1 MLENLNYKCQNR
13 DMSNAKNGVFYT
25 NLGIF
30 WFMKSAP
37 DVPPPLDKVKFWLEL
52 EIKYYINICQSN
64 LRVFFCDL
72 FNFLVQF

>member
-1 MLENLNYKCQNR
+1 MIENLNYKCQNR

-37 DVPPPLDKVKFWLEL
+37 DVPPPPW
-52 EIKYYINICQSN
+52 
-64 LRVFFCDL
+64 
-72 FNFLVQF
+72 